1 MEANIEA
8 GLVRSYEF
16 SNYERIVYVDQEVWG
31 FFPVKDKKDFLLVIK
46 SDLEELIGY
55 HRFKVRDYRSNEVL
69 AEVTAFSGAIKIYK

>member
-31 FFPVKDKKDFLLVIK
+31 FFPVKDKKDFLEITDRMRYWPK
-46 SDLEELIGY
+46 
-55 HRFKVRDYRSNEVL
+55 
-69 AEVTAFSGAIKIYK
+69 